1 MKAPTTYQHAAWE
14 PLLTKMFLSRVD
26 DFQKA
31 LINRRIMMFEEKEGC
46 RSQTM
51 DNKWDPSICK
61 GIRCRFKIQGELTK
75 SYSICEDNILQF
87 YSLAA
92 KLGKKQPILVK
103 IVKNLTK
110 LCKKVAGC
118 FKVWRYIKIS
128 LYQGSSSEIRN
139 ICS

>member
-51 DNKWDPSICK
+51 DNKGDP
-61 GIRCRFKIQGELTK
+61 R
-75 SYSICEDNILQF
+75 
-87 YSLAA
+87 
-92 KLGKKQPILVK
+92 V
-103 IVKNLTK
+103 
-110 LCKKVAGC
+110 
-118 FKVWRYIKIS
+118 
-128 LYQGSSSEIRN
+128 
-139 ICS
+139 